1 MWDLMSPETWGL
13 LAGLTGLAGYVPYL
27 RDAWRRTSDPDPA
40 AWLIWT
46 MEYSVLL
53 AAQVALN
60 APWPALWLAAL
71 QLAGTTAVF
80 AMLAARGG
88 WRFSAGRW
96 TMLGCAAAIMA
107 AWPFAHAPGP
117 AICLALTAEGAGMM
131 LVIVG
136 AYRHPASETLL
147 TWEAFTVAGLL
158 DLPALG
164 RHAPRLLYA
173 YPAFFVVMGAA
184 VLLAAALG
192 ARAQA
197 AQAARASAQR
207 QRYLPWNR
215 KPSRRPLRAAP
226 PPLLAAPPPL
236 LAAPPRL
243 RAAPPPVLAAPPPR
257 AAERA
262 TEHLPPIHQLRPG
275 QHAARAK
282 LGASPEHVVPRRQ
295 VAGVVGG
302 CDK

>member
-60 APWPALWLAAL
+60 PPWAALWLAAL

-80 AMLAARGG
+80 VMLAARGG

-117 AICLALTAEGAGMM
+117 AICLALTAEGAGMI

-173 YPAFFVVMGAA
+173 YPAFFVVMGAG

-192 ARAQA
+192 ARTQA
-197 AQAARASAQR
+197 ARAARASAQR
-207 QRYLPWNR
+207 QRYLPWKR
-215 KPSRRPLRAAP
+215 QPSRPL
-226 PPLLAAPPPL
+226 LLAAPPS
-236 LAAPPRL
+236 RG
-243 RAAPPPVLAAPPPR
+243 
-257 AAERA
+257 AERV
-262 TEHLPPIHQLRPG
+262 TEHLPPIHQLRLG
-275 QHAARAK
+275 QRAARAR
-282 LGASPEHVVPRRQ
+282 LLNTSPGHDVPRRQ
-295 VAGVVGG
+295 VAETVGS